1 MALEGLPRDHEKR
14 FRSGS
19 IGVTNTRRVRNFRAS
34 DEEYARWHEL
44 SQLER
49 LTTSDWIRRR
59 LNESADMIEAERRRT
74 EAQVQERK
82 RLRDGPWRRAT
93 TDAG

>member
-1 MALEGLPRDHEKR
+1 VR
-14 FRSGS
+14 FL
-19 IGVTNTRRVRNFRAS
+19 RRVRNFRAS

-82 RLRDGPWRRAT
+82 RLRDTAKGYY
-93 TDAG
+93 